1 MEEQNNILQK
11 KSTGKYEDLLLN
23 KITIDS
29 MHERYLK
36 QFTFI
41 KSLRDMILLYNES
54 CTEFSNKSPLTN
66 IKLFSNDKY
75 DKSTQGINAI
85 YYDLYSF
92 IFKQKELYEKLAHSL
107 KEIIIYLPKDQKQ
120 MQFDKEEKELYNKSK
135 SIMKDFNNMKLNLQ
149 KNKNEY
155 YTGLKG
161 LEKHYRD
168 IVENKVE
175 KIKIEQKIK
184 KSIEYTKSL
193 EKVSLIV
200 DSAIKEGATRVNTL
214 N

>member
-1 MEEQNNILQK
+1 
-11 KSTGKYEDLLLN
+11 
-23 KITIDS
+23 
-29 MHERYLK
+29 
-36 QFTFI
+36 
-41 KSLRDMILLYNES
+41 
-54 CTEFSNKSPLTN
+54 
-66 IKLFSNDKY
+66 
-75 DKSTQGINAI
+75 
-85 YYDLYSF
+85 
-92 IFKQKELYEKLAHSL
+92 
-107 KEIIIYLPKDQKQ
+107 

-168 IVENKVE
+168 IAENKVE

-193 EKVSLIV
+193 EK
-200 DSAIKEGATRVNTL
+200 K
-214 N
+214 